1 MKEVKNNVNVFNK
14 DVELNQGY
22 KYTTNAPFSAVV
34 ANKRLTKAT
43 LDNLP
48 SNVKTLIDIGCGDG
62 TYTNE
67 LKLIRKDLT
76 FAGTDPAEK
85 AIDHAK
91 QNYPDIDFFI
101 SNILVTK
108 SFVNKHFDIA
118 VMRGVLHHL
127 SDQEKAIRNTLLLA
141 DNMLIIEPNGNNPI
155 LKYIEKHSLY
165 HIEHEE
171 QSFTTQK
178 LINWCK
184 DAGWQVSFIKYVGY
198 VPYFFPT
205 FLSKTIYLFQPFLEK
220 IPLFRFFFSA
230 QIIILCKKRHGKHK
244 R

>member
-62 TYTNE
+62 TYTSE

-91 QNYPDIDFFI
+91 QNYPEIDFFI
-101 SNILVTK
+101 SNILVQE
-108 SFVNKHFDIA
+108 SFTNRYYDMSIH
-118 VMRGVLHHL
+118 RGVLHHL
-127 SDQEKAIRNTLLLA
+127 SDQQEAIKNTFLLA
-141 DNMLIIEPNGNNPI
+141 DYMLIIEPNGNNPV
-155 LKYIEKHSLY
+155 LKYIEKHSSY

-171 QSFTTQK
+171 QSFTSKQLK
-178 LINWCK
+178 KWCLN
-184 DAGWQVSFIKYVGY
+184 AGWEISATQFVGF
-198 VPYFFPT
+198 VPMFFPT
-205 FLSKTIYLFQPFLEK
+205 ILSKIVYFFQPFLEK
-220 IPLFRFFFSA
+220 IPLIRFFFSA
-230 QIIILCKKRHGKHK
+230 QIIILCKKNKHGKY
-244 R
+244 